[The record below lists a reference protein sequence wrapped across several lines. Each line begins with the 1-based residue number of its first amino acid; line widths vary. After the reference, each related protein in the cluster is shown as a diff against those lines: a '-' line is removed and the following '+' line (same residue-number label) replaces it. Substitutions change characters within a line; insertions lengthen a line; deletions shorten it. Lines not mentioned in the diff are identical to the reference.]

1 MATTMPVA
9 ELRLMLDQDIE
20 ELATIGRAV
29 FDRGWTLLLTPAT
42 LAILADDAGV
52 SRRTRRSLY
61 APHAAESS
69 PAASRAVLAMQEQV
83 ANASTPQIRQY
94 AGLR

>member
-9 ELRLMLDQDIE
+9 ELRLMQDLD

-52 SRRTRRSLY
+52 SRRTLRSLY
-61 APHAAESS
+61 APHAVESS

-83 ANASTPQIRQY
+83 QNASTQQVRQY

>member
-9 ELRLMLDQDIE
+9 ELRLMLDQD

-29 FDRGWTLLLTPAT
+29 FDRGWALLLTPAT

-52 SRRTRRSLY
+52 SRRTLRSFY
-61 APHAAESS
+61 TPHAAESS

-83 ANASTPQIRQY
+83 ANASTQQVRQY